1 MSRSLSWCE
10 QLDVLLNT
18 TDGNVARIKGLS
30 ELIDLCN
37 CFFCSSGCI
46 LLGSPPQNSTAVTP
60 TVLWKESEIMQ
71 KELKL
76 LQYQLR
82 PPYMFSNL
90 SCLWPLPSPCLF
102 LHLVLNSVFWTVTVA
117 GNFYGSQIPRG
128 APFLYW
134 SPAAF
139 SSMPRVLSKRAYSF
153 GASRCS

>member
-1 MSRSLSWCE
+1 MSRSLSWFE
-10 QLDVLLNT
+10 QPDVLLNT

-76 LQYQLR
+76 LQYQLTTAAETELAK
-82 PPYMFSNL
+82 F
-90 SCLWPLPSPCLF
+90 
-102 LHLVLNSVFWTVTVA
+102 
-117 GNFYGSQIPRG
+117 GSWKIPRG

-139 SSMPRVLSKRAYSF
+139 SSMLRVLSKTAYSF

>member
-1 MSRSLSWCE
+1 MSRSLSWFE

-46 LLGSPPQNSTAVTP
+46 LLGSPTQNSTAVTP
-60 TVLWKESEIMQ
+60 TVLWEESEIMQ

-76 LQYQLR
+76 LQYQLTTAAETDLAQ
-82 PPYMFSNL
+82 F
-90 SCLWPLPSPCLF
+90 
-102 LHLVLNSVFWTVTVA
+102 
-117 GNFYGSQIPRG
+117 GSWKIPRG

-134 SPAAF
+134 SPEAF

-153 GASRCS
+153 GAPRCS

>member
-1 MSRSLSWCE
+1 MSRSLSWFE

-46 LLGSPPQNSTAVTP
+46 LLGSPTQNSTAVTP
-60 TVLWKESEIMQ
+60 TVLWEESEIMQ

-76 LQYQLR
+76 LQYQLTTAAETDLAQ
-82 PPYMFSNL
+82 F
-90 SCLWPLPSPCLF
+90 
-102 LHLVLNSVFWTVTVA
+102 
-117 GNFYGSQIPRG
+117 GSWKLGLG

-134 SPAAF
+134 SPEAF

-153 GASRCS
+153 GAPTCS